1 MEFQIS
7 LWNYI
12 RADKYPFPVKKL
24 VQEWQDLRVTLGC
37 SLVCDGSKKQVKIT
51 QKLIAEARRA
61 KIGMLAYDTRVFY
74 TNYKQKGKSGYE
86 ADVRAALS
94 DFEKYENVKGFL
106 ICDEP
111 NQAELKYVG
120 EALDI
125 FKKLTKKIGFVNF
138 SWCDSRAAEYGS
150 RENYADV
157 IAEFAKNRLAVIAN
171 DRYSCL
177 HARDYEKGFKE
188 TGIDKYFADLN
199 CFKSAAEKAKLPY
212 FVSLLSVGHWMY
224 RTPTEADIR
233 WQLST
238 SFAHGANGIQ
248 WFFINQHRFADE
260 YYEYPV
266 NIYGERTPVFEGLV
280 RQTRE
285 FLDKAV
291 KPLEGY
297 EFTGARHIGKCYG
310 GTPALEESAEVYA
323 YADHGQNGIL
333 SAFEKNGKRAYLLVN
348 NDQNYPEVFFIKFK
362 NHPEKNYH
370 IWLNC
375 GGTHIVKE

>member
-24 VQEWQDLRVTLGC
+24 VQEWQDLRVNLGC

-61 KIGMLAYDTRVFY
+61 KIGMLVYDMRVFY

-94 DFEKYENVKGFL
+94 DFEKYENIEGFL

-150 RENYADV
+150 RENYAAYV
-157 IAEFAKNRLAVIAN
+157 
-171 DRYSCL
+171 
-177 HARDYEKGFKE
+177 G
-188 TGIDKYFADLN
+188 
-199 CFKSAAEKAKLPY
+199 KSNA
-212 FVSLLSVGHWMY
+212 
-224 RTPTEADIR
+224 
-233 WQLST
+233 
-238 SFAHGANGIQ
+238 
-248 WFFINQHRFADE
+248 
-260 YYEYPV
+260 
-266 NIYGERTPVFEGLV
+266 
-280 RQTRE
+280 
-285 FLDKAV
+285 
-291 KPLEGY
+291 
-297 EFTGARHIGKCYG
+297 
-310 GTPALEESAEVYA
+310 
-323 YADHGQNGIL
+323 
-333 SAFEKNGKRAYLLVN
+333 
-348 NDQNYPEVFFIKFK
+348 IK
-362 NHPEKNYH
+362 
-370 IWLNC
+370 
-375 GGTHIVKE
+375 